1 MCTAISYKDKF
12 FGRNLDL
19 EFELPF
25 SKLIIVPKKYF
36 IQYKASNQVL
46 EIKYDLIGMGM
57 VVDNYP
63 LYYDAMNEKGLF
75 MAGLNFEGYAKY
87 FSTNPKK
94 KNICP
99 FEFILYILGKCKD
112 VNEVKEALKNINLV
126 DINFSDS
133 IKNTPL
139 HWMVSDKNSSIV
151 IESTKKG
158 IKIYDNV
165 YGVLTNNPEFPY
177 HLENMNNYINLSP
190 NIKRPLFNDQLSII
204 SNGLATT
211 GLPGGLSSIDRFVRA
226 TYTKLTSVSSDNEI
240 DNVNQFFHILNSV
253 SQVKGTV
260 IGHEKR
266 YELTIYSNCYSFD
279 TLTCY
284 YKTYT
289 NNRINALCLKDINT
303 NNSNQLLI
311 FDLNQKEDINYLKT
325 NK

>member
-25 SKLIIVPKKYF
+25 SKLIVVPKKYL
-36 IQYKASNQVL
+36 IKEKVSNEIL
-46 EIKYDLIGMGM
+46 EIKYDLIGIGM
-57 VVDNYP
+57 VIDNYP

-87 FSTNPKK
+87 FSINPKK

-112 VNEVKEALKNINLV
+112 VNEVKEQLKDINLV
-126 DINFSDS
+126 DINFSDN

-139 HWMVSDKNSSIV
+139 HWMVSDKTSSIV
-151 IESTKKG
+151 IESTIKG
-158 IKIYDNV
+158 IKIYDNF
-165 YGVLTNNPEFPY
+165 YGVLTNNPEFSY

-190 NIKRPLFNDQLSII
+190 DIKRPLFSDQLSII
-204 SNGLATT
+204 SNGLSTT
-211 GLPGGLSSIDRFVRA
+211 GLPGGLSSIDRFVRVA
-226 TYTKLTSVSSDNEI
+226 YTKLTSISLDNEI

-253 SQVKGTV
+253 NQVKGTV
-260 IGHEKR
+260 VAHEKR
-266 YELTIYSNCYSFD
+266 YELTIYSNCYSLD

-289 NNRINALCLKDINT
+289 NNRINALCLKDIDT
-303 NNSNQLLI
+303 NNLNQLLT
-311 FDLNQKEDINYLKT
+311 FDLDQKQDINYLKP